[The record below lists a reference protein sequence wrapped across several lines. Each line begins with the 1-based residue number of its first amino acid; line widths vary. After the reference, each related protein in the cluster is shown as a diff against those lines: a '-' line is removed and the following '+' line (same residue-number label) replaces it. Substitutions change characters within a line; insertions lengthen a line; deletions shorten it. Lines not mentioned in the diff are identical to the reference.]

1 MIARSPYKIS
11 LYWEQERQNE
21 KPFFDMIGLPAELLR
36 DARLPVVLGRSN
48 KIKGIDA
55 DSAENCVAHFDAVRA
70 IREIVVQQ
78 LKHFCP
84 LKEGHL
90 EGIFNWR
97 LGLKFYVANVDKLQK
112 GRLPRFLS
120 HRGKEVESFLS
131 VNQHYRYADL
141 QSGDENLFTFAG
153 LPESQPIL
161 RPSRRYS
168 ILVDQDGRVWV
179 ALILVRDGQL
189 AEILEYHVAC
199 GPVHEDVPNVEAKIS
214 HDSEY
219 DDTAQPAK
227 FDVPIK
233 PHDGT

>member
-1 MIARSPYKIS
+1 MAARSPYKMS
-11 LYWEQERQNE
+11 PWEQERQNE
-21 KPFFDMIGLPAELLR
+21 KSFFAGIGLPAELLR
-36 DARLPVVLGRSN
+36 EARLPVVLGRSN

-55 DSAENCVAHFDAVRA
+55 DSAENCVAHYDAVRA
-70 IREIVVQQ
+70 VREIVVQQ

-84 LKEGHL
+84 LKDGHL
-90 EGIFNWR
+90 EGIYNQR
-97 LGLKFYVANVDKLQK
+97 LGLEFYVANVDKLQK

-153 LPESQPIL
+153 LPESQLRL
-161 RPSRRYS
+161 RPPRRYS
-168 ILVDQDGRVWV
+168 ILIDRDGTVWV
-179 ALILVRDGQL
+179 ALIIVREGKLV
-189 AEILEYHVAC
+189 EILEYHVAC
-199 GPVHEDVPNVEAKIS
+199 GPVHEDVPTIEAKIS
-214 HDSEY
+214 YDSEY
-219 DDTAQPAK
+219 DGTAQPAE